1 MSTATRILAFV
12 SLLILAVFL
21 AIWTNAAYNLARWG
35 WTVSGSLG
43 DATFLP
49 FPTPPRG
56 VLAEIVVAMNPAD
69 EFIYVHLLKTGALAA
84 LCLLL
89 WASAVFS
96 AFKTIPP
103 LVRRQVAR
111 AKRK

>member
-1 MSTATRILAFV
+1 MSTTTRILVFA
-12 SLLILAVFL
+12 SLLVLAAFATL
-21 AIWTNAAYNLARWG
+21 WTNAAYNLARWG

-56 VLAEIVVAMNPAD
+56 VLAEVIVAMSPTD
-69 EFIYVHLLKTGALAA
+69 LFIYVHLLKTGALTA

-89 WASAVFS
+89 WASVIFS
-96 AFKTIPP
+96 AFTTIPP
-103 LVRRQVAR
+103 LLRKTKQ
-111 AKRK
+111 AK